1 MIRFRLF
8 SAITKNDAIFVIYD
22 IFLYHTGII
31 KDSVRE
37 ALIKM
42 ENEIIEK
49 KEKLVSLVASAG
61 ECRDQGQSCER
72 QQSFNCNIGIKFSSM
87 LETIRVGL
95 TEFIISMAFIQ

>member
-37 ALIKM
+37 ALIRM

-49 KEKLVSLVASAG
+49 KEKLVSLKASAE

-72 QQSFNCNIGIKFSSM
+72 QQF
-87 LETIRVGL
+87 
-95 TEFIISMAFIQ
+95 

>member
-8 SAITKNDAIFVIYD
+8 SAITKNDAIFVTYD

-37 ALIKM
+37 ALIRM

-49 KEKLVSLVASAG
+49 GKPGFPSGFSRRMQRSRSVVRKTAVLTVTLVLSSAR
-61 ECRDQGQSCER
+61 C
-72 QQSFNCNIGIKFSSM
+72 
-87 LETIRVGL
+87 
-95 TEFIISMAFIQ
+95 